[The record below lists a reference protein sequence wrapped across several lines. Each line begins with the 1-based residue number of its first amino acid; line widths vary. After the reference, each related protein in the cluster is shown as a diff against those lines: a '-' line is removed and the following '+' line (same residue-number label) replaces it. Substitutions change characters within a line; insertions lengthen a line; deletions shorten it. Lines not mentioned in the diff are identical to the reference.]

1 MTIPS
6 NLPSPARPLV
16 AERSIG
22 RSGFSRLRTAFAKE
36 LTMLGVLCALIV
48 LTALLNPIFLDPDNL
63 RNTLR
68 HVSLISLFAL
78 GEAVVI
84 IAGGIDL
91 SVGSVICI
99 TAIVTSSLT
108 MEAGWDIG
116 PAAGVAML
124 VAIAIGLAQGLV
136 VTALGVQPFVV
147 TLGSMLLLRGVAEV
161 LTGGTDVGFQG
172 HFPRFRFLGEG
183 IGLGL
188 PMPFWFAAIALAIV
202 AFLMHRTIF
211 GRYGY
216 AIGSNSEAAR
226 LSGVPVQRIRLAT
239 YILCAG
245 LSGLAGL
252 LYVAYLPSATPAL
265 GSSYELHAVAAAVLG
280 GCSLLGG
287 RGSVFG
293 VLLGASIMQV
303 TFNAVNLVGKSLWQ
317 NVVAGGVILVAVIV
331 DRIFERRAA
340 QGRAK

>member
-6 NLPSPARPLV
+6 NVPSTARPLV
-16 AERSIG
+16 AERPVA
-22 RSGFSRLRTAFAKE
+22 RSVFSQLRTAFAKE
-36 LTMLGVLCALIV
+36 LTMLGVLCALV
-48 LTALLNPIFLDPDNL
+48 LLTSLLNPIFLDPDNL

-99 TAIVTSSLT
+99 TAIVTSTLT

-116 PAAGVAML
+116 PAAGVALL
-124 VAIAIGLAQGLV
+124 VALAIGLAQGLV

-188 PMPFWFAAIALAIV
+188 PMPFWFAAISLAVV

-226 LSGVPVQRIRLAT
+226 LSGVPLQRIRLAT

-340 QGRAK
+340 QGRTK